1 MKLIDYKQTIRTTDV
16 VHIYDEDKNLN
27 WFIAFEK
34 TNGFWNESRE
44 MMNPDYFKQQGA
56 DYMQKV
62 YDLAYKTV
70 HKLKQKHKLKKG
82 FQLM

>member
-1 MKLIDYKQTIRTTDV
+1 MEVKDYKQTVRTTDV
-16 VHIYDEDKNLN
+16 VHIYDAKKDIN

-34 TNGFWNESRE
+34 TNGVWKEARE
-44 MMNPDYFKQQGA
+44 MINYDFFKKQGP

-70 HKLKQKHKLKKG
+70 HK
-82 FQLM
+82 

>member
-1 MKLIDYKQTIRTTDV
+1 MKVIEYKQTIRTTDV
-16 VHIYDEDKNLN
+16 VHIYDEEKNLN

-34 TNGFWNESRE
+34 MNGIWHEGSRE
-44 MMNPDYFKQQGA
+44 MMNYDFFKQQGG

-70 HKLKQKHKLKKG
+70 HKANE
-82 FQLM
+82 